1 MPATGISL
9 TPEQVI
15 GYARQKMANYKVP
28 RRVEIVDALP
38 LNATGKVL
46 KDRAAPPGGDR
57 VMTVPQRSALLFVEC
72 QRGVVGDHSVLPALA
87 QAAAPV
93 LADLGRLAEGA
104 RAAGVQVAHLTYCP
118 MASGR
123 STNLRSPLM
132 RATASAEEW
141 GEAAGV
147 VDEIGVGPDDLV
159 FERHQGISPVH
170 RTETLAVLRN
180 LGIEEVV
187 VAGVSTNL
195 AIPLV
200 AVAAADE
207 DFAVVIPTDGVIGI
221 PAEHHASMLKHSLA
235 HVGRLTTVGDLLAAW
250 SS

>member
-1 MPATGISL
+1 MTI
-9 TPEQVI
+9 PE
-15 GYARQKMANYKVP
+15 K
-28 RRVEIVDALP
+28 
-38 LNATGKVL
+38 
-46 KDRAAPPGGDR
+46 
-57 VMTVPQRSALLFVEC
+57 SALLFVEC
-72 QRGVVGDHSVLPALA
+72 QRGVVGDLSVLPALA
-87 QAAAPV
+87 EAAAPV

-104 RAAGVQVAHLTYCP
+104 RLAGVQVAHLTYCP

-123 STNLRSPLM
+123 STNRRSPLM
-132 RATASAEEW
+132 RATASTEEW

-159 FERHQGISPVH
+159 FPRHQGISPVH
-170 RTETLAVLRN
+170 RTEALAVLRN

-221 PAEHHASMLKHSLA
+221 PVEHHVSMLKYSLA
-235 HVGRLTTVGDLLAAW
+235 FVGRLATIGDVLQEW
-250 SS
+250 ST